1 MSNDNGHPK
10 IHLEDEETNLHPMF
24 SIFPHHTRNSLERL
38 MKTMEIENVSVMLD
52 NDLCTEIDAKWEE
65 ILGVIIGEKSH
76 RYIHSINEIFDRD
89 NIESKAFT
97 AYNILNQMPDVKDKK
112 SVLVELFKAASKGK
126 DGVDSPSLL
135 KSNNTTLMF
144 LTDEDIAA
152 FQKQYFSILEKM
164 LPMRALALKSAIKHI
179 YQDPIQQMVATYH
192 VLERYSELSIAN
204 MEFLAKHMDNQADS
218 IPIQHNDEKSI
229 NFELIFTTKTDT
241 DGEIRSL
248 IMVALEQVKT
258 KDNLIIW
265 LNLEYDRRY
274 KSYGWPKLTSP
285 ITKQE
290 FEYVRTTVKD
300 SWYGQYLHHHI
311 HFMFSHHEGKP
322 EQEERLVQ
330 LKNFFQLA
338 LENIEQ
344 IIPTDGAF
352 ILNKKECEVKKMLGE
367 DQDKHN
373 EILILKVKEVWDAV
387 ETNSEIQNNTVSFF
401 EKLGDQGV
409 PFNTADKIHELLT
422 KDNDV
427 DSLQIEIQ
435 KVKKSR
441 VRVLSSGSVFVWAHN
456 KQRLSDMTEDMRGRI
471 KNLVAVEVANP
482 EAHIETFDRLLHM
495 SGLLPMSTTSAV
507 MKEIQ
512 SFQSEIGVGGKVQ
525 IMVEKWCDMDRTVED
540 LLAGFNKITAETK
553 DEKLQLSMEALKLGI
568 QMLMEQYQKSSQTP
582 KVYPQSM
589 DTWENFVKHVK
600 NSIDGRAMKD
610 YLKMSRDQFLRRI
623 EDGDVKPG
631 DMIMLWRKEKGV
643 GYAHAGI
650 YLKNEQ
656 GSFLIHVQPKSGMV
670 NFMVNK
676 QAEVSVDKLEDQV
689 KDDDKIFVIRW
700 CKSRKEQDRV
710 LLWARNCLLPD
721 PVRFKYNGYYGS
733 CQTFCA
739 GLFNVQDLKVLNL
752 EAFYAST
759 GSMKAFYGSFVN
771 DREEALD
778 LLHKI
783 EERRPKNREEEDD
796 GGLYDECD
804 IDVKPFRISK
814 LVFAPQI
821 SRN

>member
-1 MSNDNGHPK
+1 MD
-10 IHLEDEETNLHPMF
+10 EEETNLNPMF
-24 SIFPHHTRNSLERL
+24 SIFPQHRRNGLESL
-38 MKTMEIENVSVMLD
+38 MKTMGIENVSVMLED
-52 NDLCTEIDAKWEE
+52 DIYAEIDAKWEE
-65 ILGVIIGEKSH
+65 ILGLIIGEKS
-76 RYIHSINEIFDRD
+76 RSYIHSINEIFDRD
-89 NIESKAFT
+89 NNESKAFT
-97 AYNILNQMPDVKDKK
+97 AYTILNQTPDVKDKK
-112 SVLVELFKAASKGK
+112 SVLVELFKAASKSK
-126 DGVDSPSLL
+126 DSVDSPSLL
-135 KSNNTTLMF
+135 NSNNSTLMF
-144 LTDEDIAA
+144 LTNEDIAA
-152 FQKQYFSILEKM
+152 YQKQYFFILEKM

-179 YQDPIQQMVATYH
+179 YQDPVQQMAATYH
-192 VLERYSELSIAN
+192 VLERYSEYTIVN
-204 MEFLAKHMDNQADS
+204 MEFLAKHLNSQADS
-218 IPIQHNDEKSI
+218 IPIQHSDEKSI
-229 NFELIFTTKTDT
+229 DFELIFTTKTDT
-241 DGEIRSL
+241 DRDIRNL

-265 LNLEYDRRY
+265 LNQEYDRRY
-274 KSYGWPKLTSP
+274 KSYGWPKLKSP

-290 FEYVRTTVKD
+290 FEYVRTSVD
-300 SWYGQYLHHHI
+300 HSWYGQYLHHHI
-311 HFMFSHHEGKP
+311 HFLFSHHEGKP
-322 EQEERLVQ
+322 GQERRLVQ

-344 IIPTDGAF
+344 IIPTDGGF
-352 ILNKKECEVKKMLGE
+352 ILNKKEWEVKKELGE

-373 EILILKVKEVWDAV
+373 ETLILKVKEVWNAV
-387 ETNSEIQNNTVSFF
+387 ETHSEIQNNTVAFF
-401 EKLGDQGV
+401 KKLGDQGV

-456 KQRLSDMTEDMRGRI
+456 KQRLSDMTEYMRGRI
-471 KNLVAVEVANP
+471 KNLVAAEVANT
-482 EAHIETFDRLLHM
+482 EAHVETFDRLLHM
-495 SGLLPMSTTSAV
+495 SDLLPMSTTSAV
-507 MKEIQ
+507 MKEIR
-512 SFQSEIGVGGKVQ
+512 SFQSEIGVGGRVQ
-525 IMVEKWCDMDRTVED
+525 IMVEKWCDMERTVED
-540 LLAGFNKITAETK
+540 LLTGFNKITTETE
-553 DEKLQLSMEALKLGI
+553 DVKLQLSMEALKLGI
-568 QMLMEQYQKSSQTP
+568 QTLMEQYQKSLQTQ
-582 KVYPQSM
+582 KVYPQSI
-589 DTWENFVKHVK
+589 DTWENFVEHVK

-623 EDGDVKPG
+623 EDCDVKPG
-631 DMIMLWRKEKGV
+631 DMIMLWRKAKGV

-650 YLKNEQ
+650 YLKNKQ
-656 GSFLIHVQPKSGMV
+656 GSFLIHVQPISGIV
-670 NFMVNK
+670 NFLVNK
-676 QAEVSVDKLEDQV
+676 QAEVSVDKLQDQV

-721 PVRFKYNGYYGS
+721 PIRFKYNGYYGS

-771 DREEALD
+771 DRQEALD

-783 EERRPKNREEEDD
+783 EERRPKTREEEEDG

-804 IDVKPFRISK
+804 IDVKPFRISR